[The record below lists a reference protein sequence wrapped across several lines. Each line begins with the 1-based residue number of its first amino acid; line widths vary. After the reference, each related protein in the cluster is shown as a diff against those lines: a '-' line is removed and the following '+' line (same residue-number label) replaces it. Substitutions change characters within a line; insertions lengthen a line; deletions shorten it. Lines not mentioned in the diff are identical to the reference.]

1 MKLLIPEQDLE
12 NVQNLLS
19 NLDRSMGNLMD
30 SIEEMKPA
38 YLHAMKL
45 LSQANPPSAAQKNN
59 LVFYGLA
66 PEPLE
71 VQVSKTVAATSKRS
85 KTIAK
90 QIFFH
95 QYFKFECFMSR
106 KSFLPKFLVRLQCEQ
121 SFFEGKLRRI
131 DFFFRKSV

>member
-1 MKLLIPEQDLE
+1 MFENYIDNFSSQTRKTEFIISEQELE

-30 SIEEMKPA
+30 KIEEMKPA

-71 VQVSKTVAATSKRS
+71 VQVSQIIRKVNYINKRN
-85 KTIAK
+85 ILP
-90 QIFFH
+90 
-95 QYFKFECFMSR
+95 
-106 KSFLPKFLVRLQCEQ
+106 FLGYIKDINNNV
-121 SFFEGKLRRI
+121 I
-131 DFFFRKSV
+131 

>member
-1 MKLLIPEQDLE
+1 
-12 NVQNLLS
+12 
-19 NLDRSMGNLMD
+19 MGTLMD

-71 VQVSKTVAATSKRS
+71 VQVCLFVLEADNLLYNIILTSTSHHKNHLKSYHTVN
-85 KTIAK
+85 
-90 QIFFH
+90 
-95 QYFKFECFMSR
+95 YLMS
-106 KSFLPKFLVRLQCEQ
+106 
-121 SFFEGKLRRI
+121 
-131 DFFFRKSV
+131 FRP